1 MTAAGRIALRLDKN
15 VLALLFYTKNLS
27 SIHRTFM
34 SENNKQIDN
43 TYKVPAVEQAIR
55 IMLFLADSGSSPQS
69 LTDICREVGIHRSKA
84 YSILNTLVG
93 FGLVKKNPNRRGYTL
108 GLGLLT
114 LVGKMLENLNLPQL
128 LEPILYDLAKKA
140 GATVAL
146 GVISDDKTFVVAQF
160 EGAPG
165 LGVSA
170 PIGHVT
176 PITYGAHGKVI
187 AAFLPEQEL
196 DQLLKKQ
203 DLFFYGKPDKFD
215 KVRFMDEI
223 TQCRLDGFAI
233 ELGDMIPGMNA
244 IAAPVL
250 DQDGRPI
257 GYITV
262 VGFFTREHALKIGP
276 LAAEVGKTISKET
289 GNKIYWKRGF
299 QQGNNKVLSS

>member
-1 MTAAGRIALRLDKN
+1 MA
-15 VLALLFYTKNLS
+15 
-27 SIHRTFM
+27 
-34 SENNKQIDN
+34 ENN

-55 IMLFLADSGSSPQS
+55 VMLYLAESGSNPIS

-84 YSILNTLVG
+84 FSILSTLSEYD
-93 FGLVKKNPNRRGYTL
+93 FVKKNPNRRGYMP

-128 LEPILYDLAKKA
+128 VEPVLYDLAKRA

-146 GVISDDKTFVVAQF
+146 GVISDDRTFVVAQF

-170 PIGHVT
+170 PLGHVT

-187 AAFLPEQEL
+187 AAFLPEEER
-196 DQLLKKQ
+196 DELLKKQ

-215 KVRFMDEI
+215 KARFMKEM
-223 TQCRLDGFAI
+223 TKCRRDGFAI

-262 VGFFTREHALKIGP
+262 VGFFSREHALKIGP
-276 LAAEVGKTISKET
+276 LAAEAGKTISRET
-289 GNKIYWKRGF
+289 GNRIYWKKG
-299 QQGNNKVLSS
+299 LSIRQR

>member
-1 MTAAGRIALRLDKN
+1 MD
-15 VLALLFYTKNLS
+15 
-27 SIHRTFM
+27 
-34 SENNKQIDN
+34 ENKTPMDN

-55 IMLFLADSGSSPQS
+55 VMLYLADSVSNSKS

-84 YSILNTLVG
+84 FSILSTLSEY
-93 FGLVKKNPNRRGYTL
+93 GLVKKNPNRRGYVL
-108 GLGLLT
+108 GPGLLT
-114 LVGKMLENLNLPQL
+114 LTGKMLENLSLSRL
-128 LEPILYDLAKKA
+128 VEPILSDLAKKA

-170 PIGHVT
+170 PLGHVT
-176 PITYGAHGKVI
+176 PITYGAHGKII

-196 DQLLKKQ
+196 DRLLNNQ
-203 DLFFYGKPDKFD
+203 QLFFYGKPEKFKKD
-215 KVRFMDEI
+215 RFIKEI
-223 TQCRLDGFAI
+223 AQCRLDGFAI

-250 DQDGRPI
+250 DQDGCPI

-276 LAAEVGKTISKET
+276 LAAEVGKTVSKET
-289 GNKIYWKRGF
+289 GNKIYWEKGF
-299 QQGNNKVLSS
+299 QQGDNNKTLSS

>member
-1 MTAAGRIALRLDKN
+1 M
-15 VLALLFYTKNLS
+15 
-27 SIHRTFM
+27 
-34 SENNKQIDN
+34 DN

-55 IMLFLADSGSSPQS
+55 VMLYLADSVSNSKS

-84 YSILNTLVG
+84 FSILSTLSEY
-93 FGLVKKNPNRRGYTL
+93 GLVKKNPNRRGYVL
-108 GLGLLT
+108 GPGLLT
-114 LVGKMLENLNLPQL
+114 LTGKMLENLSLSRL
-128 LEPILYDLAKKA
+128 VEPILSDLAKKA

-170 PIGHVT
+170 PLGHVT
-176 PITYGAHGKVI
+176 PITYGAHGKII

-196 DQLLKKQ
+196 DRLLNNQ
-203 DLFFYGKPDKFD
+203 QLFFYGKPEKFKKD
-215 KVRFMDEI
+215 RFIKEI
-223 TQCRLDGFAI
+223 AQCRLDGFAI

-250 DQDGRPI
+250 DQDGCPI

-276 LAAEVGKTISKET
+276 LAAEVGKTVSKET
-289 GNKIYWKRGF
+289 GNKIYWKKGF
-299 QQGNNKVLSS
+299 QQGDNNKTLSS

>member
-1 MTAAGRIALRLDKN
+1 M
-15 VLALLFYTKNLS
+15 
-27 SIHRTFM
+27 
-34 SENNKQIDN
+34 DN

-55 IMLFLADSGSSPQS
+55 VMLYLADSGSNSKS
-69 LTDICREVGIHRSKA
+69 LTEICREVGIHRSKA
-84 YSILNTLVG
+84 FSILSTLNEYD
-93 FGLVKKNPNRRGYTL
+93 LVKKNPNRRGYIL

-114 LVGKMLENLNLPQL
+114 LVGKMLENLNLPRL
-128 LEPILYDLAKKA
+128 VEPILSDLAKKA

-170 PIGHVT
+170 PLGHVT
-176 PITYGAHGKVI
+176 PITYGAHGKII
-187 AAFLPEQEL
+187 AAFLPEQER
-196 DQLLKKQ
+196 DKLLNNQ
-203 DLFFYGKPDKFD
+203 PLFYYGKPEKFEKD
-215 KVRFMDEI
+215 RFMKEI
-223 TQCRLDGFAI
+223 AQCRIDGFAI

-250 DQDGRPI
+250 DQDGCPI

-276 LAAEVGKTISKET
+276 LAAKVGKIVSKET
-289 GNKIYWKRGF
+289 GNKIYWKKGF
-299 QQGNNKVLSS
+299 QQGKNKTLSG

>member
-1 MTAAGRIALRLDKN
+1 
-15 VLALLFYTKNLS
+15 
-27 SIHRTFM
+27 M

-114 LVGKMLENLNLPQL
+114 LVGKMLENLNLSQL

-146 GVISDDKTFVVAQF
+146 GIVSDDKTFVVAQF

-203 DLFFYGKPDKFD
+203 ELFFYGKPDKFD
-215 KVRFMDEI
+215 KARFMDEI
-223 TQCRLDGFAI
+223 AQCRLDGFAI

>member
-1 MTAAGRIALRLDKN
+1 MD
-15 VLALLFYTKNLS
+15 
-27 SIHRTFM
+27 
-34 SENNKQIDN
+34 ENKTPMDN

-55 IMLFLADSGSSPQS
+55 VMLYLADSVSNSKS

-84 YSILNTLVG
+84 FSILSTLSEY
-93 FGLVKKNPNRRGYTL
+93 GLVKKNPNRRGYVL
-108 GLGLLT
+108 GPGLLT
-114 LVGKMLENLNLPQL
+114 LTGKMLENLSLSRL
-128 LEPILYDLAKKA
+128 VEPILSDLAKKA

-170 PIGHVT
+170 PLGHVT
-176 PITYGAHGKVI
+176 PITYGAHGKII

-196 DQLLKKQ
+196 DRLLNNQ
-203 DLFFYGKPDKFD
+203 QLFFYGKPEKFKKD
-215 KVRFMDEI
+215 RFIKEI
-223 TQCRLDGFAI
+223 AQCRLDGFAI

-250 DQDGRPI
+250 DQDGCPI

-276 LAAEVGKTISKET
+276 LAAEVGKTVSKET
-289 GNKIYWKRGF
+289 GNKIYWKKGF
-299 QQGNNKVLSS
+299 QQGDNNKTLSS